1 MLHTHKNVDKV
12 VGVNEICS
20 PRYKIFYCW
29 NWILKYGDYIACNPP
44 MVKGLLAAMKVMH
57 HTAWRRSFPSM
68 VLPLGVIQDRSLLRL
83 IASLNT
89 GLVVLATSHRKGLL
103 AAIKVWHLSTS
114 NGIPAPPLIACR
126 TNGLTALSTSLFAVI
141 TELLACSQ
149 GTLMYG
155 ITLASASL
163 TIL

>member
-1 MLHTHKNVDKV
+1 
-12 VGVNEICS
+12 
-20 PRYKIFYCW
+20 
-29 NWILKYGDYIACNPP
+29 
-44 MVKGLLAAMKVMH
+44 
-57 HTAWRRSFPSM
+57 M

-103 AAIKVWHLSTS
+103 AAIKVRPLSTS
-114 NGIPAPPLIACR
+114 NGIPAPPLIARR

-155 ITLASASL
+155 ITLASASF